1 MLRLV
6 RFCVLTTLLGALW
19 AQPASAARILGLP
32 ETMTTP
38 HFQIHYTGQ
47 VVSPSPIT
55 QQRAGD
61 LAGNLERAYSTLVSE
76 WGYPAP
82 LSDGDG
88 LIDVYV
94 TDLSAI
100 PAAGLAFPE
109 TASAQ
114 TWGYIH
120 MDDGSTNLPS
130 VAMHELFHLVQYGIW
145 SHMDPSVLEASAEW
159 AGFRLHRLPARGRL
173 RRNEPRAA
181 RSTRSACPTCR
192 SPATATSCGATDY
205 EAMGYSRW
213 HFFEFLSE
221 RFGSGTVN
229 DLFQR
234 GKTVNDPAVGAGD
247 LLMQMLTAKGSTLGD
262 VFHDWTVANMT
273 GTYTAIGLKGIKPPA
288 YSTTLTGNGSG
299 TLATQKV
306 PVNHLAARYV
316 AFKRGTG
323 TSDGPCYA
331 ATLNVSV
338 TVPFG
343 IGARPMFKWTAAGSP
358 AIPLALSGS
367 TASLSVPWD
376 TCSWSDVGLVSLP
389 NPSVNVDAALFSVSG
404 SITVDKKT
412 LATSTPPPAGTYTGP
427 TVPSLTGEEPPSIA
441 VYGPETL
448 RVSKKKRVV
457 RLVVFSSGT
466 GKLDGRLGSLSLGTR
481 VLRTG
486 NNDLRFTIPRS
497 VMRSLAAT
505 TRLTFTSVST
515 NGTRGATVTRKLVL
529 TK

>member
-1 MLRLV
+1 MLRLA
-6 RFCVLTTLLGALW
+6 RLCALTGLLAALW
-19 AQPASAARILGLP
+19 AQPASATRILGLP

-38 HFQIHYTGQ
+38 HFQIHFTGQ
-47 VVSPSPIT
+47 PGSPSPIT
-55 QQRAGD
+55 HQRAGD
-61 LAGNLERAYSTLVSE
+61 LAGNLERAYSTVVSE

-82 LSDGDG
+82 LSDGDN

-94 TDLSAI
+94 TDLA
-100 PAAGLAFPE
+100 ALGVAGLAFRE
-109 TASAQ
+109 TGAAQ
-114 TWGYIH
+114 TWGYIQ

-130 VAMHELFHLVQYGIW
+130 VAMHEFFHLVQFGIW
-145 SHMDPSVLEASAEW
+145 AYMDPYVLEASAEW
-159 AGFRLHRLPARGRL
+159 AGFRFVGFPLAIDFGGTSPVPLLETVGLPDMSLTCNGD
-173 RRNEPRAA
+173 
-181 RSTRSACPTCR
+181 ACG
-192 SPATATSCGATDY
+192 STDY

-213 HFFEFLSE
+213 HFFEYLTE
-221 RFGSGTVN
+221 RFGGSTVN

-234 GKTVNDPAVGAGD
+234 GKTVNDPGVLGGD
-247 LLMQMLTAKGSTLGD
+247 LLVQMLAAKGATLAD

-273 GTYTAIGLKGIKPPA
+273 GTYTATGLKGIKPPA
-288 YSTTLTGNGSG
+288 YSTTLTGNTSG
-299 TLATQKV
+299 TLATQKI

-316 AFKRGTG
+316 AFRRGTG

-331 ATLNVSV
+331 ATLNLSV
-338 TVPFG
+338 TVPSG
-343 IGARPMFKWTAAGSP
+343 VGARPVFNWTAAGSP

-389 NPSVNVDAALFSVSG
+389 NPSTSVDAALFTVSG
-404 SITVDKKT
+404 SVTVDRKT
-412 LATSTPPPAGTYTGP
+412 LVTSTPPPAGTYTGP

-448 RVSKKKRVV
+448 RVSKKRRVL

-466 GKLDGRLGSLSLGTR
+466 GKLNAQLGSLSLGTR
-481 VLRTG
+481 ALRTG
-486 NNDLRFTIPRS
+486 NNDLRFTLPRS
-497 VMRSLAAT
+497 VTRSLAAT
-505 TRLTFTSVST
+505 NRLTFTSVST

>member
-6 RFCVLTTLLGALW
+6 RFCVLTALLGALW

-47 VVSPSPIT
+47 VGSPSPIT

-61 LAGNLERAYSTLVSE
+61 LAGNFERAYTTVVSE

-109 TASAQ
+109 TANAQ

-130 VAMHELFHLVQYGIW
+130 VAMHELFHLVQYATW
-145 SHMDPSVLEASAEW
+145 SHMDASVLEASAEW
-159 AGFRLHRLPARGRL
+159 AGFRFIGFPLAVDFGGTDPVPLLETVGLPDMSL
-173 RRNEPRAA
+173 
-181 RSTRSACPTCR
+181 TCNGE
-192 SPATATSCGATDY
+192 SCGATDY
-205 EAMGYSRW
+205 EALGYSRW

-221 RFGSGTVN
+221 RFGGGTVN

-273 GTYTAIGLKGIKPPA
+273 GTYTAIGLKGITPPA

-299 TLATQKV
+299 TLATQKI

-389 NPSVNVDAALFSVSG
+389 NPSVDVDAALFSVSG

-427 TVPSLTGEEPPSIA
+427 TVPPLTGEEPPSIA

-466 GKLDGRLGSLSLGTR
+466 GKLIGRLGSLSLGTR

-497 VMRSLAAT
+497 VTRSLAAT
-505 TRLTFTSVST
+505 TRLTFTSVAT
-515 NGTRGATVTRKLVL
+515 NGTHGATITRKLVL

>member
-6 RFCVLTTLLGALW
+6 RLCALTTLLAALW

-47 VVSPSPIT
+47 FVSPAAIT

-61 LAGNLERAYSTLVSE
+61 LAGNLERAYSAIVSE

-82 LSDGDG
+82 LDDGDG

-94 TDLSAI
+94 AVLV
-100 PAAGLAFPE
+100 PEGVVGLAFAD
-109 TASAQ
+109 TGAAQ
-114 TWGYIH
+114 SSGYLHISPVAT
-120 MDDGSTNLPS
+120 GLPS
-130 VAMHELFHLVQYGIW
+130 VAAHELFHLVQFGVW
-145 SHMDPSVLEASAEW
+145 SYMDPSVLEASAEW
-159 AGFRLHRLPARGRL
+159 AGFRFINFPLAVDFGGASPLPLLETVGL
-173 RRNEPRAA
+173 PDM
-181 RSTRSACPTCR
+181 SLTCNGE
-192 SPATATSCGATDY
+192 SCGATDY
-205 EAMGYSRW
+205 EALGYSRW

-221 RFGSGTVN
+221 RFGGGTVN

-247 LLMQMLTAKGSTLGD
+247 LLMQTLTAKGTTLGD

-273 GTYTAIGLKGIKPPA
+273 GAYTAIGLKGITPPA
-288 YSTTLTGNGSG
+288 YSTTLTGSGSG
-299 TLATQKV
+299 TLATQKIS
-306 PVNHLAARYV
+306 VNHLAARYV

-323 TSDGPCYA
+323 AGDGPCHA

-343 IGARPMFKWTAAGSP
+343 IGARPMFKWTAVGSP
-358 AIPLALSGS
+358 AIPLALSGA
-367 TASLSVPWD
+367 TATLSVPWD

-412 LATSTPPPAGTYTGP
+412 LATSTPPPAGSYTGP

-466 GKLDGRLGSLSLGTR
+466 GKLDGRLGSLSLGAR

-486 NNDLRFTIPRS
+486 NNDLRFTVPRS
-497 VMRSLAAT
+497 VTRSLAAT

>member
-47 VVSPSPIT
+47 VGSPSPIT

-61 LAGNLERAYSTLVSE
+61 LAGNFERAYTSLVSE

-82 LSDGDG
+82 LSDGDS

-109 TASAQ
+109 TAGAQ

-159 AGFRLHRLPARGRL
+159 AGFRFIGFPLAVDFGGTSPVPLLETVGLPDMSL
-173 RRNEPRAA
+173 
-181 RSTRSACPTCR
+181 TCNGE
-192 SPATATSCGATDY
+192 SCGATDY
-205 EAMGYSRW
+205 EAQGYSRW

-273 GTYTAIGLKGIKPPA
+273 GTYTAIGLKGIKPA
-288 YSTTLTGNGSG
+288 RLLDDATGNVGM
-299 TLATQKV
+299 LVTQKGPLTLSRRALRRV
-306 PVNHLAARYV
+306 QARHRHS
-316 AFKRGTG
+316 AWSRHQRR
-323 TSDGPCYA
+323 S
-331 ATLNVSV
+331 NVSV

-343 IGARPMFKWTAAGSP
+343 IGARPTFECGRQTTAP

-367 TASLSVPWD
+367 TASPSVPG
-376 TCSWSDVGLVSLP
+376 TPARGATSASSLP
-389 NPSVNVDAALFSVSG
+389 DPSVNVDAAPSRG
-404 SITVDKKT
+404 
-412 LATSTPPPAGTYTGP
+412 GP
-427 TVPSLTGEEPPSIA
+427 
-441 VYGPETL
+441 
-448 RVSKKKRVV
+448 
-457 RLVVFSSGT
+457 
-466 GKLDGRLGSLSLGTR
+466 
-481 VLRTG
+481 
-486 NNDLRFTIPRS
+486 
-497 VMRSLAAT
+497 
-505 TRLTFTSVST
+505 
-515 NGTRGATVTRKLVL
+515 
-529 TK
+529 

>member
-1 MLRLV
+1 MLRLA
-6 RFCVLTTLLGALW
+6 RLCALTALLAALW
-19 AQPASAARILGLP
+19 AQSASAARILGLP
-32 ETMTTP
+32 ETLTTP
-38 HFQIHYTGQ
+38 HFQIHYTGD
-47 VVSPSPIT
+47 PLGTGPILH
-55 QQRAGD
+55 QQAGD
-61 LAGNLERAYSTLVSE
+61 LAGNLERAYSTIVSD

-94 TDLSAI
+94 TDLTGLQV
-100 PAAGLAFPE
+100 AGLAFRE
-109 TASAQ
+109 TGAAQ

-120 MDDGSTNLPS
+120 INSGATEVPS
-130 VAMHELFHLVQYGIW
+130 VAMHELFHLVQFGIW
-145 SHMDPSVLEASAEW
+145 AFMDPYVLEASAEW
-159 AGFRLHRLPARGRL
+159 AAFRFVGFPLAVDFGGTDPVPLLETLGLPDMSLTCNGD
-173 RRNEPRAA
+173 
-181 RSTRSACPTCR
+181 ACG
-192 SPATATSCGATDY
+192 STDY

-213 HFFEFLSE
+213 HFFEYLSE
-221 RFGSGTVN
+221 RFGGSVVN

-234 GKTVNDPAVGAGD
+234 GKTVNDPGVLAGD
-247 LLMQMLTAKGSTLGD
+247 LLTQMLAAKGATLAD

-273 GTYTAIGLKGIKPPA
+273 GTYTATGLKGIKPPA
-288 YSTTLTGNGSG
+288 YSTTLTGSSSG
-299 TLATQKV
+299 TLATQKI

-331 ATLNVSV
+331 ATLNVTV
-338 TVPFG
+338 TVPSG
-343 IGARPMFKWTAAGSP
+343 LGARPVFNWTAAGSP
-358 AIPLALSGS
+358 AIPLALSGT

-376 TCSWSDVGLVSLP
+376 TCSWGDVGLVSLP
-389 NPSVNVDAALFSVSG
+389 NPSTTVDAALFSVAG
-404 SITVDKKT
+404 SIMVDKKT

-448 RVSKKKRVV
+448 RVSKKRRVV

-466 GKLDGRLGSLSLGTR
+466 GKLDARLGGLSLGTR

-486 NNDLRFTIPRS
+486 NNDLRFTLPKS
-497 VMRSLAAT
+497 VTRSLAAT

-515 NGTRGATVTRKLVL
+515 NGARGATVTRKLVL

>member
-1 MLRLV
+1 
-6 RFCVLTTLLGALW
+6 
-19 AQPASAARILGLP
+19 
-32 ETMTTP
+32 
-38 HFQIHYTGQ
+38 
-47 VVSPSPIT
+47 
-55 QQRAGD
+55 
-61 LAGNLERAYSTLVSE
+61 
-76 WGYPAP
+76 
-82 LSDGDG
+82 
-88 LIDVYV
+88 
-94 TDLSAI
+94 
-100 PAAGLAFPE
+100 
-109 TASAQ
+109 
-114 TWGYIH
+114 

-130 VAMHELFHLVQYGIW
+130 VAMHELFHLVQFGIW

-159 AGFRLHRLPARGRL
+159 AGFRFIGFPLAVDFGGTSPVPLARHGRPARHVAHL
-173 RRNEPRAA
+173 QRRRRAA
-181 RSTRSACPTCR
+181 RPTTRR
-192 SPATATSCGATDY
+192 
-205 EAMGYSRW
+205 MGYSRW
-213 HFFEFLSE
+213 HFFEFLNE
-221 RFGSGTVN
+221 RFGGGTVN

-273 GTYTAIGLKGIKPPA
+273 GAYTAIGLKGIKPPA
-288 YSTTLTGNGSG
+288 YSTTLTGSGSG

-505 TRLTFTSVST
+505 TRLTFTSVAT

>member
-6 RFCVLTTLLGALW
+6 RLCALTTLLGALW

-38 HFQIHYTGQ
+38 HFQLHYTGQ
-47 VVSPSPIT
+47 PGSPSPVT
-55 QQRAGD
+55 HQQAGD
-61 LAGNLERAYSTLVSE
+61 LAGNLERAYSTIVSD

-82 LSDGDG
+82 LSDGDNW
-88 LIDVYV
+88 IDVYI
-94 TDLSAI
+94 TDL
-100 PAAGLAFPE
+100 AAFEASGLAFPD
-109 TASAQ
+109 TGSAQ
-114 TWGYIH
+114 TSGYIH
-120 MDDGSTNLPS
+120 IDDGAMNFPS

-145 SHMDPSVLEASAEW
+145 SHMDPYVLEASAEW
-159 AGFRLHRLPARGRL
+159 AGFRFIGFPLAVDFGGTSPVPLLETVGLPDMSL
-173 RRNEPRAA
+173 
-181 RSTRSACPTCR
+181 TCNGD
-192 SPATATSCGATDY
+192 SCGSTDY

-213 HFFEFLSE
+213 HFFEYLTE
-221 RFGSGTVN
+221 RFGNSTVN

-234 GKTVNDPAVGAGD
+234 GKTVNDPGVLAGD
-247 LLMQMLTAKGSTLGD
+247 LLAQTLAAKGATLGD

-288 YSTTLTGNGSG
+288 YSTTQTGNSSG
-299 TLATQKV
+299 TLATQKI

-331 ATLNVSV
+331 ATLNL
-338 TVPFG
+338 TVDVPAG
-343 IGARPMFKWTAAGSP
+343 LGARPMFKWTAAGSP
-358 AIPLALSGS
+358 AIPLALSGMN
-367 TASLSVPWD
+367 ASLSVPWD
-376 TCSWSDVGLVSLP
+376 TCAWSDAGLVSLP
-389 NPSVNVDAALFSVSG
+389 NPSTNVDAAVFTVSG

-427 TVPSLTGEEPPSIA
+427 TVPSLTGDEPPSIA

-448 RVSKKKRVV
+448 RVSKKRRVI
-457 RLVVFSSGT
+457 RLVVFASGT
-466 GKLDGRLGSLSLGTR
+466 GKLDARLGSSSLGMR

-486 NNDLRFTIPRS
+486 NNDLRFTLPKS
-497 VMRSLAAT
+497 VTRSLAAAS
-505 TRLTFTSVST
+505 RLTFTSVAA
-515 NGTRGATVTRKLVL
+515 NGARGATVTRKLVL

>member
-1 MLRLV
+1 MARLV
-6 RFCVLTTLLGALW
+6 RFCVLTALLAALW

-47 VVSPSPIT
+47 FVSPAAIT

-61 LAGNLERAYSTLVSE
+61 LAGNLERAYSAIVSE

-82 LSDGDG
+82 LDDGDG

-94 TDLSAI
+94 AVLV
-100 PAAGLAFPE
+100 PEGVAGLAFAD
-109 TASAQ
+109 TAAAQ
-114 TWGYIH
+114 SSGYLHISPFAT
-120 MDDGSTNLPS
+120 GLPS
-130 VAMHELFHLVQYGIW
+130 VAAHELFHLVQFGVW
-145 SHMDPSVLEASAEW
+145 SYMDPSVLEASAEW
-159 AGFRLHRLPARGRL
+159 AGFRFINFPLAVDFGGASPLPLLETVGL
-173 RRNEPRAA
+173 PDM
-181 RSTRSACPTCR
+181 SLTCNGE
-192 SPATATSCGATDY
+192 SCGATDY
-205 EAMGYSRW
+205 EALGYSRW

-221 RFGSGTVN
+221 RFGGGTVN

-234 GKTVNDPAVGAGD
+234 GKTVNDPTVGAGD
-247 LLMQMLTAKGSTLGD
+247 LLMQTLTAKGTTLGD

-273 GTYTAIGLKGIKPPA
+273 GAYTAIGLKGITPPA
-288 YSTTLTGNGSG
+288 YSTTLTGSGSG
-299 TLATQKV
+299 TLATQKIS
-306 PVNHLAARYV
+306 VNHLAARYV

-323 TSDGPCYA
+323 AGDGPCHA

-404 SITVDKKT
+404 SIAVDKKT
-412 LATSTPPPAGTYTGP
+412 LATSTPPPAGSYTGP

-457 RLVVFSSGT
+457 RLVVFSSGA
-466 GKLDGRLGSLSLGTR
+466 GKLDGRLGSLSLGSR

-486 NNDLRFTIPRS
+486 NNDLRFTVPRS
-497 VMRSLAAT
+497 VTRSLAAT

>member
-6 RFCVLTTLLGALW
+6 RLCALTALLAALW

-38 HFQIHYTGQ
+38 HFQIHYTGEFA
-47 VVSPSPIT
+47 SAAAIT

-61 LAGNLERAYSTLVSE
+61 LAGNLERAYSAIVTE

-82 LSDGDG
+82 LDDGDG

-94 TDLSAI
+94 TVIVPPEAV
-100 PAAGLAFPE
+100 GLAFAD
-109 TASAQ
+109 TAAAQ
-114 TWGYIH
+114 TSGYIH
-120 MDDGSTNLPS
+120 IAPGATGLQS
-130 VAMHELFHLVQYGIW
+130 VAAHELFHLVQFGIW
-145 SHMDPSVLEASAEW
+145 SYMDPFVLEASAEW
-159 AGFRLHRLPARGRL
+159 AGFRFLGFPLAVDFGGATPVPLTALVG
-173 RRNEPRAA
+173 EPDM
-181 RSTRSACPTCR
+181 SLTCDG
-192 SPATATSCGATDY
+192 ASCGSTDY
-205 EAMGYSRW
+205 EAFGYSRW
-213 HFFEFLSE
+213 HFFEYLSE
-221 RFGSGTVN
+221 RFGGSAVN

-234 GKTVNDPAVGAGD
+234 GKTVNDPTVPAAD
-247 LLMQMLTAKGSTLGD
+247 LLMQTLEAKGSTLGD

-273 GTYTAIGLKGIKPPA
+273 GSYTATGLKGIEPPA
-288 YSTTLTGNGSG
+288 FSTTLTGNASG
-299 TLATQKV
+299 ALATQKI

-316 AFKRGTG
+316 AFKRGAG

-331 ATLNVSV
+331 ATLNLSV

-343 IGARPMFKWTAAGSP
+343 IGARPVFNWTAAGSP
-358 AIPLALSGS
+358 AIPLALSGT

-389 NPSVNVDAALFSVSG
+389 NPSASFDAALFTVSG

-448 RVSKKKRVV
+448 RVSKKRRVV

-466 GKLDGRLGSLSLGTR
+466 GKLVAGLGSLSLGTR

-486 NNDLRFTIPRS
+486 NNDLRFTLPRN
-497 VMRSLAAT
+497 VTRTLAAT
-505 TRLTFTSVST
+505 SRLTFTSVAT
-515 NGTRGATVTRKLVL
+515 NGTRGSTVTRKLVL

>member
-6 RFCVLTTLLGALW
+6 RFCVLTALLGALW

-38 HFQIHYTGQ
+38 HFQIHYTGT

-82 LSDGDG
+82 LDDGDG

-94 TDLSAI
+94 TDLSAM

-109 TASAQ
+109 TAARRRRATSTWTTARPTCRPSRCTSSSISSSSGSGRTWTPPCSRRAPSGPASGSSASRSR
-114 TWGYIH
+114 
-120 MDDGSTNLPS
+120 ST
-130 VAMHELFHLVQYGIW
+130 
-145 SHMDPSVLEASAEW
+145 SAE
-159 AGFRLHRLPARGRL
+159 RARC
-173 RRNEPRAA
+173 
-181 RSTRSACPTCR
+181 RSSRRSACPTCR
-192 SPATATSCGATDY
+192 SPATAPSCGATDY
-205 EAMGYSRW
+205 EAPGYSRW

-221 RFGSGTVN
+221 RFGGGTVN

-247 LLMQMLTAKGSTLGD
+247 LLMQMLTAKGTTLGD

-273 GTYTAIGLKGIKPPA
+273 GAYTAIGLKGIKPPA
-288 YSTTLTGNGSG
+288 YSTTLTGSGSG
-299 TLATQKV
+299 TLATQKI

-486 NNDLRFTIPRS
+486 NNDLRFTVPSS
-497 VMRSLAAT
+497 VTRSLAAT
-505 TRLTFTSVST
+505 TRLTFTSVAT

>member
-1 MLRLV
+1 
-6 RFCVLTTLLGALW
+6 
-19 AQPASAARILGLP
+19 
-32 ETMTTP
+32 
-38 HFQIHYTGQ
+38 
-47 VVSPSPIT
+47 
-55 QQRAGD
+55 
-61 LAGNLERAYSTLVSE
+61 
-76 WGYPAP
+76 
-82 LSDGDG
+82 
-88 LIDVYV
+88 
-94 TDLSAI
+94 
-100 PAAGLAFPE
+100 
-109 TASAQ
+109 
-114 TWGYIH
+114 
-120 MDDGSTNLPS
+120 MDT
-130 VAMHELFHLVQYGIW
+130 
-145 SHMDPSVLEASAEW
+145 SVLEASAEW
-159 AGFRLHRLPARGRL
+159 AGFRLLGFPLAVDFGGTSPVSLLDTIGLPDMSL
-173 RRNEPRAA
+173 
-181 RSTRSACPTCR
+181 TCNG
-192 SPATATSCGATDY
+192 PSCGATEY
-205 EAMGYSRW
+205 EASGYSRW
-213 HFFEFLSE
+213 HFFEFLNE
-221 RFGSGTVN
+221 RFGSGAVN

-247 LLMQMLTAKGSTLGD
+247 LLMQMLTAKGTTLGD

-273 GTYTAIGLKGIKPPA
+273 GAYTAIGLKGIKPPA
-288 YSTTLTGNGSG
+288 YSTTLTGSGSG

-306 PVNHLAARYV
+306 TVNHLAARYV

-343 IGARPMFKWTAAGSP
+343 IGARPMFRWTAAGSP

-389 NPSVNVDAALFSVSG
+389 NPSVNVDAALFSVERIDHG
-404 SITVDKKT
+404 RQDDVGHLDAAACGH
-412 LATSTPPPAGTYTGP
+412 LHGP

-448 RVSKKKRVV
+448 RVSKRKRVV
-457 RLVVFSSGT
+457 RLVVFASGT
-466 GKLDGRLGSLSLGTR
+466 GRLDGRLGGLSLGTR

-497 VMRSLAAT
+497 AMRSLAAA
-505 TRLTFTSVST
+505 TRLTFTSIAT